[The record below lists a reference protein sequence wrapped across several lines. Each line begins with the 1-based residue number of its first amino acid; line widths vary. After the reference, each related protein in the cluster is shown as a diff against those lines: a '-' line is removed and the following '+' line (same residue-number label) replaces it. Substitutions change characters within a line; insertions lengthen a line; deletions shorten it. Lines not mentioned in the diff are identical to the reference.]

1 MWKQIIFYL
10 CDATYFFRVN
20 VCRPKPIMMKK
31 SDRLIF
37 VTNDDGYD
45 APGFA
50 AAIEVA
56 RTFGRVVAVAP
67 DTPQSG
73 RSQAI
78 TIYDPLFLKHRCHD
92 QDLDIYS
99 LSGTPVDCVK
109 FAFDHL
115 IADERVDLVISGINH
130 GSNSA
135 INVLY
140 SGTMGAAIEGSFY
153 GCPSVGLSLLDHS
166 RDADFTNAKQYG
178 RQIIASILESDDC
191 PLPLCL
197 NVNVPAQPDIKGVR
211 VSRQCRGIWR
221 EDFFPHTDP
230 NGRNYFWLTG
240 SYTNYEPAA
249 EDTDEWALSN
259 GYVSV
264 VPIQIDLTAYNDMV
278 YLNKILK

>member
-1 MWKQIIFYL
+1 
-10 CDATYFFRVN
+10 
-20 VCRPKPIMMKK
+20 MKK

-56 RTFGRVVAVAP
+56 RAFGRVVAVAP
-67 DTPQSG
+67 ATPQSG

-78 TIYDPLFLKHRCHD
+78 TIYDPLFVKHRHHD
-92 QDLDIYS
+92 EGLDIYS

-115 IADERVDLVISGINH
+115 LAEERVDLVISGINH

-166 RDADFTNAKQYG
+166 RDADFTQAKQYG
-178 RQIIASILESDDC
+178 LQIIGSILQSDDC
-191 PLPLCL
+191 PRPLCL
-197 NVNVPAQPDIKGVR
+197 NVNIPAVADIRGVR
-211 VSRQCRGIWR
+211 VCRQCRGIWR
-221 EDFFPHTDP
+221 EHFFPNHDP
-230 NGRNYFWLTG
+230 NGRQYFWLTG
-240 SYTNYEPAA
+240 SYTNYEPEA

-264 VPIQIDLTAYNDMV
+264 VPVQIDLTAYNDMA
-278 YLNKILK
+278 YLNKTLK